1 MGDQYSGIEL
11 LKRPLVPLT
20 FLVSGLFL
28 TTNLPGI
35 AATVVKL
42 KENIT
47 LDGVFYDN
55 PQAILKDYLDVFEP
69 YERFKRGELKTRER
83 LIVDLDHK
91 PLDILPGAIL
101 EIKQELL
108 GRELGHIN
116 SVFCGQYHCTIC
128 CQGPLEEEENSFF
141 ELPLTEEEVSVFPLP
156 SIDTTL
162 TRGTTAYA
170 EPPLMRNNQPFY
182 KTGPALYRWRQG
194 WGLILTRGSFCP
206 NLNRD
211 TGRCLIY
218 EKRPEVCRWPQIFPM
233 VLEKVFDPEGVQG
246 IASANGVS
254 IDDLTDKN
262 HYYVSQEKILAVWDC
277 PYVQEYK
284 DEIIRFAELSSLDP
298 VFRRNK
304 K

>member
-28 TTNLPGI
+28 TTGLPGI
-35 AATVVKL
+35 AATVAKV

-69 YERFKRGELKTRER
+69 YERFKRGELKNRGR

-91 PLDILPGAIL
+91 PLDILAGTIL

-108 GRELGHIN
+108 RRELGHIN
-116 SVFCGQYHCTIC
+116 SALCGQYHCTIC

-141 ELPLTEEEVSVFPLP
+141 ELPLTEEEVPLFPLP
-156 SIDTTL
+156 GIDTTL
-162 TRGTTAYA
+162 TRSANAYA
-170 EPPLMRNNQPFY
+170 EPPLMRNDQPFY
-182 KTGPALYRWRQG
+182 KTEPALYRWRQG

-211 TGRCLIY
+211 TGCCLIY
-218 EKRPEVCRWPQIFPM
+218 EKRPEVCRWPQTFPM

-254 IDDLTDKN
+254 LNDLTDKD

-284 DEIIRFAELSSLDP
+284 DDIIRFAELSSLEP